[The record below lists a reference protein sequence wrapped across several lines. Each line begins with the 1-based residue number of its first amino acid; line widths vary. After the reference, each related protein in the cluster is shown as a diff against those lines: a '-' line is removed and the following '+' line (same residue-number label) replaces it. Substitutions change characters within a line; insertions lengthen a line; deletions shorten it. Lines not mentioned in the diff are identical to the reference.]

1 MQSEY
6 INLHHVCL
14 DGSES
19 ECLGCE
25 LKSMQYLDQMIAK
38 KKCAQPPDTFH
49 EGLLSQLFL

>member
-1 MQSEY
+1 MQSEH

-25 LKSMQYLDQMIAK
+25 IKSMQYLDQMIAK
-38 KKCAQPPDTFH
+38 NKCAQPPDTFH